1 MNQLQAQSLPD
12 AQPLDARI
20 GSRLK
25 ALRLG
30 AGLTIDGLAAASGVS
45 RAMISRIER
54 GEASPTAA
62 LLARLANALGTT
74 LSQFFGDGL
83 EHGPLAR
90 AAARPVW
97 RDPATGYLRRAVT
110 PDSFPA
116 DIVDVTLPPGVAV
129 TYDNAVPLAIEQAV
143 WVLDGGLE
151 LTFGEDV
158 HDLGIGDCLQMRLD
172 RPITFRNRTQADVR
186 YAVVLA
192 RGLLPGAA
200 R

>member
-1 MNQLQAQSLPD
+1 MQAQSLAEP
-12 AQPLDARI
+12 QPLDARI

-30 AGLTIDGLAAASGVS
+30 AGLTIDGLASASGVS

-74 LSQFFGDGL
+74 LSQFFADGL
-83 EHGPLAR
+83 EQGPLAR
-90 AAARPVW
+90 AATRPVW
-97 RDPATGYLRRAVT
+97 RDPANGYLRRAVT

-116 DIVDVTLPPGVAV
+116 DIVDVTLPAGVAV
-129 TYDNAVPLAIEQAV
+129 TYDNAVPLAIEQVV
-143 WVLDGGLE
+143 WVLEGHLE
-151 LTFGEDV
+151 LTFGDEIHV
-158 HDLGIGDCLQMRLD
+158 LGAGDCLQMRLD
-172 RPITFRNRTQADVR
+172 RPITFRNATTANVR

-192 RGLLPGAA
+192 PGLLAGAA

>member
-1 MNQLQAQSLPD
+1 MSQMQAQSLAEP
-12 AQPLDARI
+12 QPLDARI
-20 GSRLK
+20 GTRLK

-83 EHGPLAR
+83 EQGPLAR
-90 AAARPVW
+90 AATRPVW

-110 PDSFPA
+110 PESFPA
-116 DIVDVTLPPGVAV
+116 DIVDVTLPAGVAV
-129 TYDNAVPLAIEQAV
+129 TYDNTVPLAIEQVV
-143 WVLDGGLE
+143 WVLDGHLE
-151 LTFGEDV
+151 LTFGDEV
-158 HDLGIGDCLQMRLD
+158 HALGAGDCLQMRLD
-172 RPITFRNRTQADVR
+172 RPITFRNATATETR

-192 RGLLPGAA
+192 RGLLGGAA

>member
-1 MNQLQAQSLPD
+1 MQAQSLAEP
-12 AQPLDARI
+12 QPLDARI
-20 GSRLK
+20 GTRLK

-30 AGLTIDGLAAASGVS
+30 ASLTIDGLAAASGVS

-83 EHGPLAR
+83 EQGPLVR
-90 AAARPVW
+90 ATSRPVW

-110 PDSFPA
+110 PESFPA

-129 TYDNAVPLAIEQAV
+129 TYDNAVPLAIEQVV
-143 WVLDGGLE
+143 WVLDGHLE
-151 LTFGEDV
+151 LTFGDEV
-158 HDLGIGDCLQMRLD
+158 HGLGAGDCLQMRLD
-172 RPITFRNRTQADVR
+172 RPITFRNATAMETR

-192 RGLLPGAA
+192 RGLLSGAA

>member
-1 MNQLQAQSLPD
+1 MSQMQAQSLSEP
-12 AQPLDARI
+12 QPLDARI

-25 ALRLG
+25 ALRQG
-30 AGLTIDGLAAASGVS
+30 AGLTIDSLAAGSGVS
-45 RAMISRIER
+45 RAMISKIER
-54 GEASPTAA
+54 GESSPTAA

-74 LSQFFGDGL
+74 LSQFFEDGL

-116 DIVDVTLPPGVAV
+116 DIVDVTLPAGVAV
-129 TYDNAVPLAIEQAV
+129 TYDNAVPLPLDQAV
-143 WVLDGGLE
+143 WVIDGRLE
-151 LTFGEDV
+151 LTFGG
-158 HDLGIGDCLQMRLD
+158 DLHELGPGDCLQMRLD
-172 RPITFRNRTQADVR
+172 RPITFRNATKADTR

-192 RGLLPGAA
+192 RGLLPGAV

>member
-1 MNQLQAQSLPD
+1 MSQMQAQSLAEP
-12 AQPLDARI
+12 QPLDARI

-30 AGLTIDGLAAASGVS
+30 AGLTIDGLASASGVS

-74 LSQFFGDGL
+74 LSQFFADGL
-83 EHGPLAR
+83 EQGPLAR
-90 AAARPVW
+90 AATRPVW
-97 RDPATGYLRRAVT
+97 RDPANGDLRRAVT

-116 DIVDVTLPPGVAV
+116 DIVDVTLPAGVAV
-129 TYDNAVPLAIEQAV
+129 TYDNAVPLAIEQVV
-143 WVLDGGLE
+143 WVLEGHLE
-151 LTFGEDV
+151 LTFGDEIHV
-158 HDLGIGDCLQMRLD
+158 LGAGDCLQMRLD
-172 RPITFRNRTQADVR
+172 RPITFRNATTANVR

-192 RGLLPGAA
+192 PGLLAGAA